1 MKKMTRVALITS
13 GGDCQGLNAAIRGVG
28 KALLEKLENI
38 EIFGM
43 YDGYRGLIESDYK
56 FMTSKDFSGILTE
69 GGTILG
75 TSRQHYIPG
84 KDIVDE
90 KGNSLI
96 PAMKDTYN
104 RLNLDC
110 LVIMGGN
117 GTQKSAKL
125 ISDAGMN
132 VVTLPKTIDND
143 IYGTDTTFGFQSAV
157 DIATNVI
164 DYIHST
170 ASSHSRIFVVE
181 LMGRDAGW
189 LTLNAGIAS
198 GADVITTGNHVYRR
212 PEFYQELERNPD
224 ILRPANYPDTAPG
237 SGFCLVDLG
246 RVQAAV
252 LNLMGVIYMEPLR
265 NPFDTADDLVRQAV
279 DAGARIILLDFHAE
293 ATSEKR
299 AMGYYL
305 DGRITAMFGTHTHVQ
320 TADACVLPKGT
331 GYITDVGMTGPQQ
344 SVLGVQPEIA
354 IAKMKD
360 LLPVRFENAG
370 GRAVVCGC
378 VFDVDEKSGLTRQA
392 QPICQLVEV
401 EDQKGD
407 HK

>member
-1 MKKMTRVALITS
+1 MNILCIGDVVGANGCEAL
-13 GGDCQGLNAAIRGVG
+13 RR
-28 KALLEKLENI
+28 ALPELK
-38 EIFGM
+38 
-43 YDGYRGLIESDYK
+43 
-56 FMTSKDFSGILTE
+56 
-69 GGTILG
+69 
-75 TSRQHYIPG
+75 RQY
-84 KDIVDE
+84 
-90 KGNSLI
+90 
-96 PAMKDTYN
+96 
-104 RLNLDC
+104 
-110 LVIMGGN
+110 
-117 GTQKSAKL
+117 
-125 ISDAGMN
+125 DAGLT
-132 VVTLPKTIDND
+132 VVNGENSFEHNGIVR
-143 IYGTDTTFGFQSAV
+143 QSA
-157 DIATNVI
+157 A
-164 DYIHST
+164 H
-170 ASSHSRIFVVE
+170 IF
-181 LMGRDAGW
+181 
-189 LTLNAGIAS
+189 AS